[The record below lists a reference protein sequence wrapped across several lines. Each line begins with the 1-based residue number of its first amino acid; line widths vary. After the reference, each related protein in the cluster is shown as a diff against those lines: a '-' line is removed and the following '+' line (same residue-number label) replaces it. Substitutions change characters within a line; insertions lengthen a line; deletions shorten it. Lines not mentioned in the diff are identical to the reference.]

1 MIKFLRFFV
10 GWVEFRFYGGFAEDF
25 VNACYQSKINIHDLK
40 RCGGEIFGACVAS
53 EYKKLHRA
61 AYAVG
66 GKVEITKKH
75 GAVFELLKYK
85 HRFGLAVG
93 LVAFIAIINFLGGFV
108 WNIETVGNNNITS
121 DEIVSLLEKQNIKI
135 GARWDDIKLTPAE
148 NMIMAVFDDCGWVSI
163 NKIGC
168 TARVEISEAVPKP
181 KIDSRAI
188 TNLVATKDGVIVKET
203 VYHGWQIA
211 KVGDGVAKGDL
222 LVSGVY
228 PKAEARANV
237 FAHGSGEFIARVN
250 EDINITVNR
259 SQNTKIYTS
268 TKNYREIKFFGITI
282 PLYFSNSDKP
292 SADIYDNASYIKLN
306 GKEIPVGINKKTAN
320 SYTISTR
327 NLSDRE
333 LNQMITGRLESKFK
347 GDFADYEI
355 VSKNISVQINSDNAV
370 AHGTVVCLE
379 NIGEEVE
386 IKVNEKSK

>member
-135 GARWDDIKLTPAE
+135 
-148 NMIMAVFDDCGWVSI
+148 
-163 NKIGC
+163 
-168 TARVEISEAVPKP
+168 
-181 KIDSRAI
+181 DSRAI

-228 PKAEARANV
+228 PKEEARANV

-306 GKEIPVGINKKTAN
+306 GKEIPVGINKKTAK

-355 VSKNISVQINSDNAV
+355 LSKNISVQINSDNAV

>member
-135 GARWDDIKLTPAE
+135 GARWDDIKLTSAE

-168 TARVEISEAVPKP
+168 TARVEI
-181 KIDSRAI
+181 
-188 TNLVATKDGVIVKET
+188 T
-203 VYHGWQIA
+203 Y
-211 KVGDGVAKGDL
+211 
-222 LVSGVY
+222 
-228 PKAEARANV
+228 
-237 FAHGSGEFIARVN
+237 
-250 EDINITVNR
+250 
-259 SQNTKIYTS
+259 
-268 TKNYREIKFFGITI
+268 
-282 PLYFSNSDKP
+282 
-292 SADIYDNASYIKLN
+292 
-306 GKEIPVGINKKTAN
+306 
-320 SYTISTR
+320 
-327 NLSDRE
+327 
-333 LNQMITGRLESKFK
+333 
-347 GDFADYEI
+347 
-355 VSKNISVQINSDNAV
+355 
-370 AHGTVVCLE
+370 
-379 NIGEEVE
+379 
-386 IKVNEKSK
+386 